1 MQIVITILAF
11 LFVIALLIFVHEAG
25 HFFVARWRR
34 VWVHQFAI
42 GFGPAIWKRP
52 TQETEYSFRLFPLG
66 GFVRMAGEDRLSEE
80 DKTVPHDRLFT
91 SKRPWERMAIVA
103 AGPIANV
110 LLAIILQIVIVN
122 GFGIAYPEVG
132 GFQKYPTELELKVG
146 DEIKDSPAFGILA
159 VGDKIVEVNGQL
171 AYSTSEIQRIVRSS
185 DGNPVHVKVL
195 RGSILQGS
203 ETKPLDLTPIM
214 TENADG
220 SYYRILTYF
229 SYPVET
235 SKIMKLKKDSF
246 LEKNGLKEGDTIAE
260 VNGVS
265 VNSWTQFKHQLAQ
278 ALASPQP
285 ITLRILREKQTTTVT
300 LNLTGQ
306 TPPTVFAG
314 SQPET
319 IGFLFGSTT
328 DRIRS
333 LDKGSFLETAG
344 LKAGDRVLEI
354 DGKPISSAM
363 QMAARIDE
371 ALEGPGVANVKISRA
386 GQESTITLNLKG
398 ETLLSVFRGFGPE
411 QVYRHVGFVQSIEIG
426 FSQIG
431 DFLVL
436 MYDAIR
442 SIFAGRASAG
452 DSFSG
457 PVGIATIIG
466 QSLSIGLMPF
476 LGLIALLSLNLG
488 LINLFPFPALD
499 GSRIVFILVEM
510 VIRRP
515 IPPEK
520 EGIVH
525 YIGFIV
531 LIAFILL
538 VTFNDIRR
546 LLGK

>member
-11 LFVIALLIFVHEAG
+11 LFVIALLIFIHEAG
-25 HFFVARWRR
+25 HFLVARWRR

-42 GFGPAIWKRP
+42 GFGPAVWKRQTP
-52 TQETEYSFRLFPLG
+52 ETEYSIRLFPLG

-80 DKTVPHDRLFT
+80 DKAVPHARLFT

-103 AGPIANV
+103 AGPIANI
-110 LLAIILQIVIVN
+110 LSAIILQIVIVN

-132 GFQKYPTELELKVG
+132 GFQKYPAALDLKVG
-146 DEIKDSPAFGILA
+146 DEIKDSPAFGILD

-185 DGNPVHVKVL
+185 DGSPVYLKIL
-195 RGSILQGS
+195 RGQEIKELKLQ
-203 ETKPLDLTPIM
+203 PIM
-214 TENADG
+214 TDNADG

-229 SYPVET
+229 SYPVDT

-246 LEKNGLKEGDTIAE
+246 FEKNGLKEGDTIAE

-265 VNSWTQFKHQLAQ
+265 VNSWKQVKHQLEQ

-285 ITLRILREKQTTTVT
+285 ITLKILREKQTTTVT
-300 LNLTGQ
+300 INLTGQ
-306 TPPTVFAG
+306 TSPTLFAG
-314 SQPET
+314 CQPET
-319 IGFLFGSTT
+319 IGFQFGSTT
-328 DRIRS
+328 DRIHS
-333 LDKGSFLETAG
+333 LDKSSFLETAG
-344 LKAGDRVLEI
+344 LMAGDRFLAI
-354 DGKPISSAM
+354 DGKQVSSAM
-363 QMAARIDE
+363 QLAARIDE

-386 GQESTITLNLKG
+386 GQESTITLNLK
-398 ETLLSVFRGFGPE
+398 EQTLLSVFRGFGPE
-411 QVYRHVGFVQSIEIG
+411 QVYRRVGFVQAIAIG